1 MPSTVKVRVKAA
13 RNLPF
18 AETKTRAATA
28 EGATTPGGGSSL
40 LSMGALSNIY
50 VLVSLGGQQTTN
62 LAEDEELELAAS
74 AEKNYNKGRRQK
86 PGYVAQTRLSK
97 RLTGNNQ
104 LGAIWEEEFRFDVSD
119 DRLLQEEPLI
129 FKVCVKGL
137 SVTSRLNVLDTSSE
151 NDGDDCLGL
160 VYVDLN
166 PLLTAEAERNE
177 DGADSTTTSLNNS
190 ASALLSSASTLTTTI
205 VAAGGG
211 GGAGLG
217 IDGWFPLY
225 DTLAGVRGELCLSVK
240 LNFIGD
246 VNPFRESS
254 AGVRLF
260 PFSTL
265 DPMAGFTI
273 QHIFGF
279 VEELVVADDPEF
291 APIQGGRRGAAL
303 HESRQTVLHL
313 LDASVRRRLAKTVL
327 DMGGNAVLGYHQSFD
342 VEGDSGIVARTYGTC
357 VLLERT
363 GTLASTTSSRSLP
376 GVPPTSRRSIKSPE
390 SSPTIDRVPLLLKDG
405 SATAVSQLHASLRHL
420 DLVEDSHIQIDMNR
434 SPKSP
439 KTPVSVSTGAAF
451 HNNAWWRGAM
461 EAAKRHRDSQ
471 EEGDIQL
478 LTMRDFDP
486 SVRVRLGGLVTA
498 RSVKYLGNIRAKM
511 SDQETRD
518 SWWNELREE
527 IKAHAKILGCS
538 HVIGYLE
545 GSTIHDD
552 VAILSI
558 TGTASTVRGLP
569 DILWSRRFEAS
580 WPSREKSDGRR
591 NEDDDDEPSERNDE
605 VSDAVTEPRT
615 HRRNL
620 RTDGSDEFEDSK
632 PPQWRGNHKLFR
644 TRRAKPC
651 SAVHVPYSHRHAPF
665 SNLKLVPCLICGKKW
680 VPEVVFST
688 VEPPHHLPIRGSGVL
703 VQARVCRSRPKATG
717 ETDALAVSDA
727 LPFLEYD
734 LSRQLMLKLKVL
746 GRNAAFA
753 LKTEVD
759 VGRQLIVSTATAT
772 AVFCTALPAPRV
784 LEISRTIAVQDEE
797 DHQIVK
803 LQKQIETVSQK
814 NRKRLSEAAQRHADR
829 ARKRVIAKVKRSQK
843 RKMVANKAAST
854 RKRYIRR
861 SKRTNSREKLDETMG
876 NDDSLAPGSL
886 AFSERG
892 ISNEST
898 NLTLATEGKDDDN
911 DGSLS
916 SVESESSTSSSSSS
930 SSSTGSSES
939 ESLNDSGNAGA
950 NAGET
955 KMRSSDLQEPSSG
968 RESGDEPVGSGEF
981 DLSDVYRSGA
991 EDERSARDAKSIASA
1006 VSEIDELEDEI
1017 FQDDRVGTTEIMAS
1031 AGEHVPRRRRKRL
1044 YRDDKT
1050 PFCLEIDDE
1059 TDEDLLSVLLDK
1071 QFPEGIR
1078 LCTTCTMPDFGT
1090 GSGGVISEYSSGPM
1104 VVAMLRYTWKASTR
1118 GTRSNLLF
1126 STLFQELYSRICVK
1140 IKDLAPAVICQVRT
1154 QVNLTPDDQVELIFI
1169 GKVVLE
1175 RKYDLTSRIEEGKKT
1190 ESDSDNST
1198 MDELEVRRREQVDMQ
1213 ALQNDIDSSIN
1224 ALFYAEKKL
1233 LQNRSTVLVD
1243 KLSDEMKR
1251 KHFSAEEVL
1260 QQVQTPIFDQ
1270 DQGTPHSFASS
1281 AKKLSPRLDAHLSPR
1296 ISPRPLARAMSRSRT
1311 VDGSFLG
1318 DQFML
1323 TDSVHFSSKKAAPDP
1338 LTNPTTPAPMNNATP
1353 WLKVEEIP
1361 VEVTPLHTVTGGVI
1375 TEYLGTLS
1383 MHFIRESRGLE
1394 TDEFHRFVT
1403 ECNAIAR
1410 SHVASLGGNAMLAYR
1425 AMPAESGGRVYKSQV
1440 YNVISL
1446 SGCAVK
1452 VDYSKHKDNVRG
1464 IFRQV
1469 GRGKERPTNERI
1481 RSTSF

>member
-13 RNLPF
+13 RNLHYS
-18 AETKTRAATA
+18 AETKPRGATAAT
-28 EGATTPGGGSSL
+28 GGGS
-40 LSMGALSNIY
+40 LSSMSSQYIGGGAGSSSSISTGGSGSGSSTSNTY
-50 VLVSLGGQQTTN
+50 VLVSLGGQKTTN
-62 LAEDEELELAAS
+62 LAEDEELELAVSSDNYSNAHNNNSKGGGGTGAS
-74 AEKNYNKGRRQK
+74 GGRGGRQK
-86 PGYVAQTRLSK
+86 PGYVAQTRLAK
-97 RLTGNNQ
+97 RLPASST
-104 LGAIWEEEFRFDVSD
+104 LAAIWEEDFRFDVSD

-129 FKVCVKGL
+129 FKVCIKG
-137 SVTSRLNVLDTSSE
+137 SSTNSRMNVLTDSSLDAG
-151 NDGDDCLGL
+151 NDECLGL

-166 PLLTAEAERNE
+166 PLLTAEADRNE
-177 DGADSTTTSLNNS
+177 DGDTTATSNSAANLSHS
-190 ASALLSSASTLTTTI
+190 ASALLSSTS
-205 VAAGGG
+205 GGG
-211 GGAGLG
+211 GMG

-265 DPMAGFTI
+265 DPMAGFTV

-291 APIQGGRRGAAL
+291 APIGAAGRGAAL

-327 DMGGNAVLGYHQSFD
+327 DMGGNAVLGYHQNFD

-357 VLLERT
+357 VLLERNAT
-363 GTLASTTSSRSLP
+363 ITSTSSRSLQ
-376 GVPPTSRRSIKSPE
+376 GLPPSSRRLNKSPE
-390 SSPTIDRVPLLLKDG
+390 SSPISDRPPLLLKDG
-405 SATAVSQLHASLRHL
+405 SSTHLSPLRSSLHLM
-420 DLVEDSHIQIDMNR
+420 DIIDDSPLQSDNNR

-439 KTPVSVSTGAAF
+439 KTGVSVSATPF
-451 HNNAWWRGAM
+451 HNNAWWREAM

-478 LTMRDFDP
+478 LTMRNFDP
-486 SVRVRLGGLVTA
+486 TVRVRLGGLVTA
-498 RSVKYLGNIRAKM
+498 RSVKYLGNIASKM

-527 IKAHAKILGCS
+527 IKSHAKVLGCS

-545 GSTIHDD
+545 ASTIHDD

-558 TGTASTVRGLP
+558 TGTAATVRGLP
-569 DILWSRRFEAS
+569 DILWSRRFDPNWS
-580 WPSREKSDGRR
+580 LRDKSDGRQ
-591 NEDDDDEPSERNDE
+591 NDDDPSERNDE
-605 VSDAVTEPRT
+605 VSDAVTEPRNY
-615 HRRNL
+615 RRN
-620 RTDGSDEFEDSK
+620 RRSEGSSYDFDDAK
-632 PPQWRGNHKLFR
+632 PTTQWRGNRKVFR

-688 VEPPHHLPIRGSGVL
+688 VEPPSHLPIRGSGVL
-703 VQARVCRSRPKATG
+703 VQARVCRSRPQTTG

-734 LSRQLMLKLKVL
+734 LARQLMLKLKVL

-829 ARKRVIAKVKRSQK
+829 VRRRVIAKVKRSQK
-843 RKMVANKAAST
+843 HRMAAANRSASN

-861 SKRTNSREKLDETMG
+861 SKRTNSREKLDESSTQ
-876 NDDSLAPGSL
+876 DEAVPAPSSLNRN
-886 AFSERG
+886 ERG
-892 ISNEST
+892 ISHEST
-898 NLTLATEGKDDDN
+898 ATLTAEGKEEEN

-939 ESLNDSGNAGA
+939 ESLNDTGNTAAKIDGA
-950 NAGET
+950 VN
-955 KMRSSDLQEPSSG
+955 KSSDAHDPSTD
-968 RESGDEPVGSGEF
+968 RESGDERIGGSGEF
-981 DLSDVYRSGA
+981 DFNSDVYRSDR
-991 EDERSARDAKSIASA
+991 DERSGRDAKSIASA

-1017 FQDDRVGTTEIMAS
+1017 FQDDQVKTNEIMATNGDR
-1031 AGEHVPRRRRKRL
+1031 ARRRRRKRL

-1050 PFCLEIDDE
+1050 PFVLEIDDE

-1071 QFPEGIR
+1071 QIPEGIR

-1090 GSGGVISEYSSGPM
+1090 GAGGVSSEFSSGPM
-1104 VVAMLRYTWKASTR
+1104 IVAMLRYTWKATTR

-1126 STLFQELYSRICVK
+1126 STLFQELYSRICEK

-1175 RKYDLTSRIEEGKKT
+1175 TKFNSTPIEEGKKT
-1190 ESDSDNST
+1190 ESDSDDST
-1198 MDELEVRRREQVDMQ
+1198 LDELEVRRREQADMH

-1224 ALFYAEKKL
+1224 TLFYAEKKL

-1243 KLSDEMKR
+1243 RLSDEMKR
-1251 KHFSAEEVL
+1251 KHMSTEEVV
-1260 QQVQTPIFDQ
+1260 QQGQTAAMYPDLEN
-1270 DQGTPHSFASS
+1270 PSS
-1281 AKKLSPRLDAHLSPR
+1281 TVSPKKLSPRLDAHLSPR
-1296 ISPRPLARAMSRSRT
+1296 ISPRPLARAMSRART
-1311 VDGSFLG
+1311 IDGNFPS

-1323 TDSVHFSSKKAAPDP
+1323 TEAVQLSPKKSLIDP
-1338 LTNPTTPAPMNNATP
+1338 LSSPNSAPPINSATP

-1361 VEVTPLHTVTGGVI
+1361 VVSVKACILICSMCYISHNIHQITTTFTRYDTFLGSHSSPYSHWRCYYGVSGKSL
-1375 TEYLGTLS
+1375 YALY
-1383 MHFIRESRGLE
+1383 SR
-1394 TDEFHRFVT
+1394 
-1403 ECNAIAR
+1403 IAWPR
-1410 SHVASLGGNAMLAYR
+1410 DG
-1425 AMPAESGGRVYKSQV
+1425 
-1440 YNVISL
+1440 
-1446 SGCAVK
+1446 
-1452 VDYSKHKDNVRG
+1452 
-1464 IFRQV
+1464 
-1469 GRGKERPTNERI
+1469 
-1481 RSTSF
+1481 